1 MPAIR
6 LDPHGDGPGSSIS
19 HPVIFKRGNG
29 ACSCRILQK
38 PPNLPPRPVDDGPR
52 EDVFLRHGLPV
63 VARAVAGDVARAF
76 VEVPI
81 NLQPIPQTLGL
92 AGNAAEGKCE
102 RRPCGGLEA

>member
-1 MPAIR
+1 MQ
-6 LDPHGDGPGSSIS
+6 HVV
-19 HPVIFKRGNG
+19 HVEF
-29 ACSCRILQK
+29 CRTTEFTS
-38 PPNLPPRPVDDGPR
+38 RPVDDGPR
-52 EDVFLRHGLPV
+52 EDVFLGHGLPV

-92 AGNAAEGKCE
+92 AGKAAEGKCE